1 MISKEGVLKRDNN
14 LIDNEVLVNE
24 IASIITNARNNVSKQ
39 VNSEL
44 LNAYW
49 NIGRVIVENEL
60 KNNRGEYGKKQL
72 LAISKNLTN
81 KFGKGFSQSNLYNMK
96 MFYTKYPI
104 FQSVTGKLSW
114 THYCELLY
122 ISDDDKRSFYE
133 KEAINSNWSVRELKR
148 QISSSLFERLLL
160 SNGEANKKKVLELA
174 LKGNEIAKPEDIVKD
189 PYVFEFLG
197 LPENKPMMESDLE
210 EALVRQIEKFLLEL
224 GKGFMFV
231 GTQQRVTFGNT
242 HYYVDMV
249 FYNKILRSYV
259 LIELKTIKLMP
270 EAVGQLNM
278 YLNYYVAEVNDEND
292 NPPIGLI
299 LCTDKGN
306 VDMQYALGGLSNHI
320 FASKYVTYM
329 PDKEQLIA
337 QVESVLAS
345 SDNTD

>member
-1 MISKEGVLKRDNN
+1 MENN
-14 LIDNEVLVNE
+14 LLNNEALVNE
-24 IASIITNARNNVSKQ
+24 IASIITNARNNVAKQ
-39 VNSEL
+39 VNNEL

-49 NIGRVIVENEL
+49 NIGRVIVEDEL

-133 KEAINSNWSVRELKR
+133 KEAINANWSVRELKR

-160 SNGEANKKKVLELA
+160 SNGETNKKKVLELA

-278 YLNYYVAEVNDEND
+278 YLNYYTAEINDEND

-306 VDMQYALGGLSNHI
+306 VDMQYALGGLSNNI

-337 QVESVLAS
+337 QVEAVLS
-345 SDNTD
+345 SNNNTE

>member
-1 MISKEGVLKRDNN
+1 MDNN

-278 YLNYYVAEVNDEND
+278 YLNYYAAEVNDEND

-306 VDMQYALGGLSNHI
+306 VDMQYALGGLSNNI

>member
-1 MISKEGVLKRDNN
+1 MIVENDLLNN
-14 LIDNEVLVNE
+14 ETLVNE
-24 IASIITNARNNVSKQ
+24 ITGIIINARNNVIKN
-39 VNSEL
+39 VNNEL
-44 LNAYW
+44 INAYW
-49 NIGRVIVENEL
+49 NIGRIIVEDEL
-60 KNNRGEYGKKQL
+60 KSERGEYGQKQL
-72 LAISKNLTN
+72 LKLSKILTN
-81 KFGKGFSQSNLYNMK
+81 KFGKGFSRANLQNMRLL
-96 MFYTKYPI
+96 YLKY
-104 FQSVTGKLSW
+104 QNCQTLSSKLSW
-114 THYCELLY
+114 SHYCELLY

-133 KEAINSNWSVRELKR
+133 KEAINANWSVRELKR

-174 LKGNEIAKPEDIVKD
+174 LKGNEIAKPKDIVKD

-278 YLNYYVAEVNDEND
+278 YLNYYAAEVNDEND

-306 VDMQYALGGLSNHI
+306 VDIQYALGGLSNNI

-337 QVESVLAS
+337 QVEAVLS
-345 SDNTD
+345 SNDNAE

>member
-1 MISKEGVLKRDNN
+1 M
-14 LIDNEVLVNE
+14 LIG
-24 IASIITNARNNVSKQ
+24 I
-39 VNSEL
+39 
-44 LNAYW
+44 
-49 NIGRVIVENEL
+49 IGRVIVEDEL

-81 KFGKGFSQSNLYNMK
+81 KFGKGFSQSNLCNMK

-133 KEAINSNWSVRELKR
+133 KEAINANWSVRELKR

-160 SNGEANKKKVLELA
+160 SNGETNKKKVLELA
-174 LKGNEIAKPEDIVKD
+174 LKGNEIAKPKDIVKD

-231 GTQQRVTFGNT
+231 GSQQRITIGNV

-249 FYNKILRSYV
+249 FYNKILRSYI
-259 LIELKTIKLMP
+259 LIDLKTEKMKP
-270 EAVGQLNM
+270 EYVGQMNM
-278 YLNYYVAEVNDEND
+278 YINYYNSEVKDEFD
-292 NPPIGLI
+292 QETIGII
-299 LCTDKGN
+299 LCAGKKAVTMEY
-306 VDMQYALGGLSNHI
+306 VLGGLSNKV
-320 FASKYVTYM
+320 FASTYTYYI
-329 PDKEQLIA
+329 PNREELINE
-337 QVESVLAS
+337 VERILSENLF
-345 SDNTD
+345 N

>member
-1 MISKEGVLKRDNN
+1 MENN
-14 LIDNEVLVNE
+14 LLSNDALVSK
-24 IASIITNARNNVSKQ
+24 IASIITNARNNVAKQ
-39 VNSEL
+39 VNNEL

-49 NIGRVIVENEL
+49 NIGRVIVEDEL

-133 KEAINSNWSVRELKR
+133 KEAINANWSVRELKR

-160 SNGEANKKKVLELA
+160 SNGETNKKKVLELV

-210 EALVRQIEKFLLEL
+210 EALVRQIEKFLLKL

-249 FYNKILRSYV
+249 FYNKILKSYV

-278 YLNYYVAEVNDEND
+278 YLNYYTAEINDEND

-306 VDMQYALGGLSNHI
+306 VDMQYALGGLSNNI

-337 QVESVLAS
+337 QVEAVLS
-345 SDNTD
+345 SNDNTE

>member
-1 MISKEGVLKRDNN
+1 MENN
-14 LIDNEVLVNE
+14 LLNNEALVNE
-24 IASIITNARNNVSKQ
+24 IASIITNARNNVAKQ
-39 VNSEL
+39 VNNEL

-49 NIGRVIVENEL
+49 NIGRVIVEDEL

-133 KEAINSNWSVRELKR
+133 KEAINANWSVRELKR

-160 SNGEANKKKVLELA
+160 SNGETNKKKVLELA

-278 YLNYYVAEVNDEND
+278 YLNYYTAEINDEND

-306 VDMQYALGGLSNHI
+306 VDMQYALGGLSNNI

-329 PDKEQLIA
+329 PDKEHLIA
-337 QVESVLAS
+337 QVEAVLS
-345 SDNTD
+345 SNNNKNELT

>member
-1 MISKEGVLKRDNN
+1 MENN
-14 LIDNEVLVNE
+14 LLNNETLVNE
-24 IASIITNARNNVSKQ
+24 IASIITNARNNVAKQ
-39 VNSEL
+39 VNNEL

-49 NIGRVIVENEL
+49 NIGRVIVEDEL

-133 KEAINSNWSVRELKR
+133 KEAINANWSVRELKR

-160 SNGEANKKKVLELA
+160 SNGETNKKKVLELA

-278 YLNYYVAEVNDEND
+278 YLNYYTAEINDEND

-306 VDMQYALGGLSNHI
+306 VDMQYALGGLSNNI

-337 QVESVLAS
+337 QVEAVLS
-345 SDNTD
+345 SNDNTE

>member
-1 MISKEGVLKRDNN
+1 MENN
-14 LIDNEVLVNE
+14 LLNNEALVNE
-24 IASIITNARNNVSKQ
+24 IASIITNARNNVAKQ

-49 NIGRVIVENEL
+49 NIGRVIVEDEL

-133 KEAINSNWSVRELKR
+133 KEAINANWSVRELKR

-160 SNGEANKKKVLELA
+160 SNGETNKKKVLELA

-249 FYNKILRSYV
+249 FYNKILKSYV

-278 YLNYYVAEVNDEND
+278 YLNYYTAEINDEDD

-306 VDMQYALGGLSNHI
+306 VDMQYALGGLSNNI

-337 QVESVLAS
+337 QVEAVLS
-345 SDNTD
+345 SNDNTK